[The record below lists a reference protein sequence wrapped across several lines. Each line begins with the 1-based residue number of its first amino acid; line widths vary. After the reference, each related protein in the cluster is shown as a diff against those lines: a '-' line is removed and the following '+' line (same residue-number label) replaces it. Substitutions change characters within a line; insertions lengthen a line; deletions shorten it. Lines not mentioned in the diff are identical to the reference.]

1 MKDNH
6 SLSEAYRTIPIPKG
20 KFTLR
25 KWLAFVGPGLM
36 VAVGYM
42 DPGNW
47 ATDIVGGA
55 RYGYT
60 LLSVILISN
69 MIAMLMQHLSLKLS
83 IATGLDLAQACRM
96 YFTKPVNI
104 LLWILA
110 EIAIAATDLAE
121 LIGSAIA
128 LQLLFG
134 IPLIAGVLITT
145 ADVFV
150 ILLLQDK
157 KFRYLE
163 MLIISMIFI
172 ISCCFAYELALS
184 SPDWKQATK
193 SLIPTTEILQNSGML
208 LIAIG
213 ILGATVM
220 PHNLY
225 LHSGIIQTRAYDM
238 DIEGKKDAIKWG
250 TLDSTFSLFLA
261 FFINAAI
268 LILAASAFHTQGL
281 TDVDEI
287 DKAYILLEDA
297 LGSALAPTAFALA
310 LLAAGQNSTL
320 TGTIAGQI
328 VMEGF
333 MNIKLKP
340 WIRRII
346 TRLIALIP
354 AVIIVLSTGNNH
366 TTDMLVYSQVVLSLQ
381 LSFAVIP
388 LVAFTSN
395 KKLMHQFVNPHWV
408 KLLAWS
414 AAIIIAILNVFLVF
428 ETITTF

>member
-1 MKDNH
+1 MKEDH
-6 SLSEAYRTIPIPKG
+6 SLSEAYRTIPIPRG
-20 KFTLR
+20 SSLWR

-60 LLSVILISN
+60 LLSIILISN
-69 MIAMLMQHLSLKLS
+69 LIAMLMQHLALKLG
-83 IATGLDLAQACRM
+83 IATGMDLAQTCRKS
-96 YFTKPVNI
+96 FSKPVVV
-104 LLWILA
+104 LLWLLA

-134 IPLIAGVLITT
+134 IPLLAGVLITT
-145 ADVFV
+145 ADVFI
-150 ILLLQDK
+150 ILFLQEK

-163 MLIISMIFI
+163 MIIISLIFI
-172 ISCCFAYELALS
+172 ISCCFIYELTLS
-184 SPDWKQATK
+184 SPHWGQAAK
-193 SLIPTTEILQNSGML
+193 SLIPSSAIFTDTGML

-225 LHSGIIQTRAYDM
+225 LHSSIIQTRAFDM
-238 DIEGKKDAIKWG
+238 DVAGKKDAVKWA

-261 FFINAAI
+261 FFINASI
-268 LILAASAFHTQGL
+268 LILAASAFNTHGL

-287 DKAYILLEDA
+287 DKAYILLEGV
-297 LGSALAPTAFALA
+297 LGNALAPTIFALA
-310 LLAAGQNSTL
+310 LLAAGQNSTI

-333 MNIKLKP
+333 MNIRLRP
-340 WIRRII
+340 WLRRII

-354 AVIIVLSTGNNH
+354 AIIVVTSTGSSH

-388 LVAFTSN
+388 LVIFTSDRN
-395 KKLMHQFVNPHWV
+395 IMQNFVNPLWI
-408 KLLAWS
+408 KLLAGFS
-414 AAIIIAILNVFLVF
+414 AILIAVLNIFLVF
-428 ETITTF
+428 KTLTG

>member
-20 KFTLR
+20 KSIVR

-69 MIAMLMQHLSLKLS
+69 LIAMLMQHLALKLG
-83 IATGLDLAQACRM
+83 IATGMDLAQACRNSLP
-96 YFTKPVNI
+96 KPINI

-134 IPLIAGVLITT
+134 IPLIAGILITT

-150 ILLLQDK
+150 ILFLQEK

-163 MLIISMIFI
+163 MIIISLIFI
-172 ISCCFAYELALS
+172 ISCCFIYELALS
-184 SPDWKQATK
+184 SPEWAKATRH
-193 SLIPTTEILQNSGML
+193 LIPTAEILNNPGML

-225 LHSGIIQTRAYDM
+225 LHSSIIQTRAYDM
-238 DIEGKKDAIKWG
+238 DVAGKKDAIKWG

-261 FFINAAI
+261 FFINASI
-268 LILAASAFHTQGL
+268 LILAASAFHIHGL

-287 DKAYILLEDA
+287 DKAYILLEDT
-297 LGSALAPTAFALA
+297 LGSALAPTVFALA

-333 MNIKLKP
+333 MNIRLKP
-340 WIRRII
+340 WIRRIV

-354 AVIIVLSTGNNH
+354 AVIIVLSTGSSH

-381 LSFAVIP
+381 LSFAIIP
-388 LVAFTSN
+388 LVIFTSD
-395 KKLMHQFVNPHWV
+395 KRLMHQFVNPIWIRI
-408 KLLAWS
+408 LAGFV
-414 AAIIIAILNVFLVF
+414 AIVIAILNVYLVF
-428 ETITTF
+428 KTLTSL

>member
-1 MKDNH
+1 MKENH

-25 KWLAFVGPGLM
+25 KWLAFLGPGLM

-69 MIAMLMQHLSLKLS
+69 LIAMLMQHLALKLG
-83 IATGLDLAQACRM
+83 IATGMDLAQACRKS
-96 YFTKPVNI
+96 FPKPINI
-104 LLWILA
+104 MLWILA

-134 IPLIAGVLITT
+134 IPLIAGILITT

-150 ILLLQDK
+150 ILFLQEK

-163 MLIISMIFI
+163 MIIFSLIFI
-172 ISCCFAYELALS
+172 ISCCFVYELALS
-184 SPDWKQATK
+184 SPEWKQATT
-193 SLIPTTEILQNSGML
+193 SLVPTIEILQNSGML

-238 DIEGKKDAIKWG
+238 DIDGKKDAIKWG
-250 TLDSTFSLFLA
+250 TLDSTISLFLA

-268 LILAASAFHTQGL
+268 LILAASAFHIHGL

-287 DKAYILLEDA
+287 DKAYILLEDT
-297 LGSALAPTAFALA
+297 LGSSLAPTAFALA

-354 AVIIVLSTGNNH
+354 AVIIVLSTGSNH

-381 LSFAVIP
+381 LSFAIIP
-388 LVAFTSN
+388 LVIFTSN
-395 KKLMHQFVNPHWV
+395 KNLMHQFVNPHWV